1 MNILSKVIEEHAQ
14 RVFIEFSEKHGSQEI
29 ARVDALRTVGEII
42 VRKEIKTILE
52 IGCGIG
58 TVTYFLQN
66 TECFGELRL
75 IGFEKDEW
83 CRGQLRTN
91 VSEISLLSEL
101 SQLESLSVE
110 LDLLIIDDFLDYQ
123 VTQTLIANTS
133 PKFIFIEGHRR
144 IQRLYVLKA
153 IKNNNG
159 NFQFKNFPKTQQ
171 SSKVGCLFDC
181 TAKKSNYI
189 YASLFIFFSLL
200 YSKITELRSR
210 VKLRRGR

>member
-1 MNILSKVIEEHAQ
+1 MNNLSKVIEEHAQ
-14 RVFIEFSEKHGSQEI
+14 RVFIEFSEKQGSREI
-29 ARVDALRTVGEII
+29 ARVDALATLGEII
-42 VRKEIKTILE
+42 VRKEIKSILE

-58 TVTYFLQN
+58 TVTHFLQN

-83 CRGQLRTN
+83 CRDQLRTN
-91 VSEISLLSEL
+91 VSEISILSEL

-110 LDLLIIDDFLDYQ
+110 LDLLVIDDFLDYQ

-153 IKNNNG
+153 IKSNNS
-159 NFQFKNFPKTQQ
+159 NFQFRNFPKTQK

-181 TAKKSNYI
+181 TAKNSNYI
-189 YASLFIFFSLL
+189 SAYVFIYFSLL

-210 VKLRRGR
+210 IKLRPGN

>member
-1 MNILSKVIEEHAQ
+1 MNNLSKVIEEHAQ
-14 RVFIEFSEKHGSQEI
+14 RVFIEFSEKQGSREI
-29 ARVDALRTVGEII
+29 ARVDALRTLGEII
-42 VRKEIKTILE
+42 VRKEIKSILE

-58 TVTYFLQN
+58 TVTHFLQN

-83 CRGQLRTN
+83 CRDQLRTN
-91 VSEISLLSEL
+91 VSEISILSEL

-110 LDLLIIDDFLDYQ
+110 LDLLVIDDFLDYQ

-153 IKNNNG
+153 IKSNNS
-159 NFQFKNFPKTQQ
+159 NFQFRNFPKTQK

-181 TAKKSNYI
+181 TAKNSNYI
-189 YASLFIFFSLL
+189 SAYVFIYFSLL

-210 VKLRRGR
+210 IKLRPGN